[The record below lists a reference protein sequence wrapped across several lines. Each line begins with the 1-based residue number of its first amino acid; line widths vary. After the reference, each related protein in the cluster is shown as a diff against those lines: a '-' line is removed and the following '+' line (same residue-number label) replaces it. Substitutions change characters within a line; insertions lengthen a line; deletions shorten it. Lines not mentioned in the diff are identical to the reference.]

1 MADYQFNTDLGP
13 KAQQGTSL
21 GDLINTAR
29 GAQSY
34 QQQQQLNPLQL
45 QKAQMEVDQLKQM
58 NPLAVRKAA
67 AETGTSELGLNE
79 KQTSTLYGLAGGVL
93 NDPRLKSK
101 DPHDVM
107 GALYEAQQRASTFGL
122 PKETVDGVFNPLFQ
136 VAQKNPAAV
145 RQSINNIVDT
155 QISPEGKRA
164 MQTGGTVE
172 INGVK
177 YQYAPASGKL
187 EQIGAG
193 GAPAAPGVARIA
205 PTQVGPAFTPGE
217 VAKPEQGIP
226 SKIGDYL
233 SSEKGLNTLARL
245 GLTGALGAFG
255 ATQARKA
262 GGQTQAATAEQKAIA
277 QPYTEQGK
285 TLVGAAQR
293 GELTPQSQQVLA
305 AYKAQQAQ
313 GVATRGGV
321 GQQQADAATANLYS
335 NLLDNQYKYGL
346 QIMQIGDNI
355 TLGAIKSGLQLD
367 QQLQQ
372 TTNNFYSQLASI
384 AAGGSGQIP
393 FTTPAKRTE

>member
-1 MADYQFNTDLGP
+1 MSKVLMESLKLDLPALAEMIRSKGRGKDTMLAHITP
-13 KAQQGTSL
+13 KEAAL
-21 GDLINTAR
+21 LKRR
-29 GAQSY
+29 GGSGSV
-34 QQQQQLNPLQL
+34 NP
-45 QKAQMEVDQLKQM
+45 D
-58 NPLAVRKAA
+58 
-67 AETGTSELGLNE
+67 T
-79 KQTSTLYGLAGGVL
+79 
-93 NDPRLKSK
+93 
-101 DPHDVM
+101 
-107 GALYEAQQRASTFGL
+107 GL
-122 PKETVDGVFNPLFQ
+122 PEFEDSGDYDFSAPDTVSPYTDTISSPVEAP
-136 VAQKNPAAV
+136 PAAYDNRDV
-145 RQSINNIVDT
+145 GLVEQPGVAPV
-155 QISPEGKRA
+155 SP
-164 MQTGGTVE
+164 VF
-172 INGVK
+172 
-177 YQYAPASGKL
+177 
-187 EQIGAG
+187 EQIGPSGVITPYTG

-262 GGQTQAATAEQKAIA
+262 GGQTQAATQETKAIA

-321 GQQQADAATANLYS
+321 GQQQADAATANLYN

-393 FTTPAKRTE
+393 FATPAARTA